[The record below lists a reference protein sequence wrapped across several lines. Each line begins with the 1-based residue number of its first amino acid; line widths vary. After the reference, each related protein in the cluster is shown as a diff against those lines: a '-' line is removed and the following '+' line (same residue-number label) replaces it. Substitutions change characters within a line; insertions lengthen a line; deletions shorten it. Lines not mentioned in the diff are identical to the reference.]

1 MAATPTKQHFKRNV
15 VIAVLVIMIIL
26 IGIIAGFTSGFFI
39 ARIDGSTSTSTPTP
53 TPTQTP
59 EQNQPVS
66 ADNNTAL
73 SAVSNGLQLSITL
86 TADKTTYEVG
96 EEVEITFAV
105 TNVSNQTLNFIN
117 QNGDSN
123 FNFQVYNSTHNAVYT
138 WELGGIPL
146 DNWNITL
153 APNQSYT
160 RNLIWGQQTFP
171 SPYLPKISSGAY
183 FIIGELGYA
192 NTYAGYVYTYPIQ
205 TTPPNFQTAPLNIT
219 IGEVQT
225 PTANPART
233 PTIPELSLPLILPLL
248 LSTFSVAVIARH
260 RKTVNPNKVKKI

>member
-26 IGIIAGFTSGFFI
+26 IGIIAGFTNGFFI

-153 APNQSYT
+153 APNESYT
-160 RNLIWGQQTFP
+160 RNLAWTQIYDMAPPIPPPPQYPQVP
-171 SPYLPKISSGAY
+171 LGAY
-183 FIIGELGYA
+183 YIIGELGFA
-192 NTYAGYVYTYPIQ
+192 NPYPIQ
-205 TTPPNFQTAPLNIT
+205 TTPPNCQTAPLNIT
-219 IGEVQT
+219 IT
-225 PTANPART
+225 NP
-233 PTIPELSLPLILPLL
+233 
-248 LSTFSVAVIARH
+248 
-260 RKTVNPNKVKKI
+260 